1 MIRAIIATINGDATT
16 LEQSTDKDLIAK
28 VIRQGGRRVW
38 VDSADADGSE
48 RAWIAQTFDVP
59 LAFLAIDVPTLEN
72 KPNTLMCFQVPIDKE
87 GQSWLPI
94 IIVAKTSILLTAHSA
109 RLTILDR
116 VFSQAAQTKSYWQEN
131 TASLLSNIVQAAI
144 EPIIAA
150 QADMLRQLSELFA
163 QPLSSEMLRTLF
175 NLDSQFYFIQ
185 RKASDHSDLLY
196 GLRTYPLIGEQDAFA
211 WPLEQ
216 LADTLRSNN
225 GLLISHT
232 NSVGDR
238 AALLASQQNAALI
251 EQGRQLYSLL
261 RVALP
266 TIILLLI
273 VLILV
278 VLVRG

>member
-59 LAFLAIDVPTLEN
+59 LAFLAIDIPSFDNQPAML
-72 KPNTLMCFQVPIDKE
+72 LCFQVPIDKE
-87 GQSWLPI
+87 GQSWLPVI
-94 IIVAKTSILLTAHSA
+94 MVAKPDLLLTVHSVQV
-109 RLTILDR
+109 TILNR
-116 VFSQAAQTKSYWQEN
+116 IFSQAAQTEADWQQG
-131 TASLLSNIVQAAI
+131 TASLLLDSVQAII

-150 QADMLRQLSELFA
+150 QANMLRQLSKLFA
-163 QPLSSEMLRTLF
+163 QPPTPEMLRTLF
-175 NLDSQFYFIQ
+175 NLDTQFYLIEH
-185 RKASDHSDLLY
+185 KTSDQLDLLF
-196 GLRTYPLIGEQDAFA
+196 GLTDYPIFKENNLFR

-216 LADTLRSNN
+216 LEDTLRSNN
-225 GLLISHT
+225 ELLISHT
-232 NSVGDR
+232 NTLRDR
-238 AALLASQQNAALI
+238 AALLVSQQNAALI
-251 EQGRQLYSLL
+251 EQSRQLYSLL